1 MAINT
6 PSTGTDPGR
15 GRAPSLADALIPV
28 VTLLVLLITSFLLY
42 GDGASYGPNQI
53 ALLTC
58 GLIATAV
65 GMKNGV
71 RFETLRVAALEGVAS
86 GLGAIFI
93 LLAVGALIGTWA
105 MSGTIVAMVYYGME
119 ILNPHYFYASAALLC
134 GVVAFS
140 IGSSWT
146 TAGTLGIGLMGIAA
160 NMGLSPA
167 ITAGAVISGCYFGDK
182 GSPLSDTV
190 NLATATTGT
199 ELFRLVREGFWTS
212 IPAMLL
218 SLGVFALLGSGDNID
233 VSGTLTELNHHFL
246 VLPWSFAPLVF
257 VLVLAVLRVSPFVTI
272 FLGALLG
279 GVLAV
284 VMNPHAVIALAG
296 DPSLPLPL
304 ALLKGVWS
312 ALATGHKIDTGE
324 PAIDSL
330 LSRGGMASMLTT
342 VWLIIS
348 ALAFGAVVESAGLL
362 GRLVDPIVHRARSTG
377 VLITAV
383 VASCVVANIVAADQ
397 YIAVVLPGRMF
408 KAEFDQRGL
417 APVVLSRALV
427 DTAPVT
433 SALIPWNSCGA
444 YMAATLGVA
453 TLSYAPFALLCL
465 FSPLLTIAIG
475 FMGLRMVRIARA
487 DAAPISPVSA

>member
-1 MAINT
+1 MAIDNPPNGT
-6 PSTGTDPGR
+6 PAMR
-15 GRAPSLADALIPV
+15 GRPPSLLDALIPV
-28 VTLLVLLITSFLLY
+28 VALLILLITSFVLF
-42 GDGASYGPNQI
+42 GDAASYGPNQI

-58 GLIATAV
+58 GLIGIAV
-65 GMKNGV
+65 AIKNGV
-71 RFETLRVAALEGVAS
+71 PFEGLRAATLEGVAS
-86 GLGAIFI
+86 GIGAIFI

-119 ILNPHYFYASAALLC
+119 ILSPHYFYASSALLC
-134 GVVAFS
+134 AVVAFS

-167 ITAGAVISGCYFGDK
+167 ITAGAVISGAYFGDK

-190 NLATATTGT
+190 NLTTAATGS

-212 IPAMLL
+212 IPALLL
-218 SLGVFALLGSGDNID
+218 SLALFAMLGSSGNID
-233 VSGTLTELNHHFL
+233 VSGTLSGLQQHFHVSL
-246 VLPWSFAPLVF
+246 WSFVPLVF
-257 VLVLAVLRVSPFVTI
+257 VLALALLRMSPFITI

-284 VMNPHAVIALAG
+284 VMNPHAVVALAA
-296 DPSLPLPL
+296 DPSLPTPV

-312 ALATGHKIDTGE
+312 ALANGHRIDTGE
-324 PAIDSL
+324 PAIDTL
-330 LSRGGMASMLTT
+330 LSRGGMASMLST
-342 VWLIIS
+342 VWLIIT
-348 ALAFGAVVESAGLL
+348 ALAFGAVVEHAGLL
-362 GRLVDPIVHRARSTG
+362 ARLVDPIVHRARSTG
-377 VLITAV
+377 ALIVAV
-383 VASCVVANIVAADQ
+383 VASCIVTNIVAADQ

-408 KAEFDQRGL
+408 KMEFSQRGL
-417 APVVLSRALV
+417 APVVLSRALI

-453 TLSYAPFALLCL
+453 TLSYAPFAFLCL
-465 FSPLLTIAIG
+465 LSPLLTIVIG
-475 FMGLRMVRIARA
+475 FLGIRMVRIDPTAV
-487 DAAPISPVSA
+487 PVSRASA